1 MNIVIIF
8 PTNMKEEYHF
18 IMYLL
23 TYRLNCTCSYLN
35 SNAKPEHNRKITH
48 TSNKK
53 IPEIK
58 YNINIRAV
66 GK

>member
-23 TYRLNCTCSYLN
+23 TCSLNCTCSYLN
-35 SNAKPEHNRKITH
+35 SSANPEYNRKITH
-48 TSNKK
+48 ISNKK
-53 IPEIK
+53 IPEMK
-58 YNINIRAV
+58 YNINVTAV
-66 GK
+66 GI